1 MAIIYHNK
9 VIKMSEK
16 REEEINFNE
25 ILEAL
30 KTIMGKG
37 KEEALAEAIET
48 LGSSDKIMM
57 FSDVS
62 KREIPYISTM
72 KVIAKRYQVKW
83 LDDYIDFDL
92 LLRVSDKRRGR
103 TELVKVIAGIKK
115 GIEERAKSIFKRGV
129 ENNA

>member
-1 MAIIYHNK
+1 
-9 VIKMSEK
+9 MSEK
-16 REEEINFNE
+16 EEEEINFKE

-72 KVIAKRYQVKW
+72 KVIAKGYEVEW
-83 LDDYIDFDL
+83 LDDYVNFDL
-92 LLRVSDKRRGR
+92 ALRVSDKRKGR
-103 TELVKVIAGIKK
+103 TELVKIISGLKK
-115 GIEERAKSIFKRGV
+115 GIEEKAKSLILRRG
-129 ENNA
+129 ENNG

>member
-1 MAIIYHNK
+1 
-9 VIKMSEK
+9 MSN
-16 REEEINFNE
+16 EEEELSFDE

-48 LGSSDKIMM
+48 LSNSDKIMM
-57 FSDVS
+57 FSDVN
-62 KREIPYISTM
+62 KREIPYIATL
-72 KVIAKRYQVKW
+72 KVIANRYDLEW

-92 LLRVSDKRRGR
+92 LLRVSDKRKGR

-115 GIEERAKSIFKRGV
+115 GMEERAKSLFQRIEGV
-129 ENNA
+129 EK